1 MTATSNQTVGQPL
14 TLVCDVTT
22 VRGITSRVDIV
33 WSSDITEVERVE
45 GVNIS
50 SITSSTAMYTDTYT
64 ISLLRTSDDD
74 KVYQCEVVINS
85 NISVI
90 ADDNVTLDVIG
101 GYHDGDYII
110 FCIELYIYILGDNR
124 ML

>member
-1 MTATSNQTVGQPL
+1 MHVRTFTVPTPIVNLTITSNQTVGHPL
-14 TLVCDVTT
+14 TLVCDVAT

-33 WSSDITEVERVE
+33 WSSNGTEVERVE

-50 SITSSTAMYTDTYT
+50 SITNTTALYANNYT

-74 KVYQCEVVINS
+74 KVYQCEVIINS

-90 ADDNVTLDVIG
+90 ADNNVMLDVMG
-101 GYHDGDYII
+101 
-110 FCIELYIYILGDNR
+110 E
-124 ML
+124 

>member
-14 TLVCDVTT
+14 TLQCDVAT

-33 WSSDITEVERVE
+33 WSSNGTEVERIE

-50 SITSSTAMYTDTYT
+50 SITSSTALYTGTYT
-64 ISLLRTSDDD
+64 LSLLRTSDDD

-90 ADDNVTLDVIG
+90 
-101 GYHDGDYII
+101 
-110 FCIELYIYILGDNR
+110 
-124 ML
+124 

>member
-1 MTATSNQTVGQPL
+1 MTSTSNQAVGHPL

-33 WSSDITEVERVE
+33 WSSNGTEVERVE

-50 SITSSTAMYTDTYT
+50 STTSSTAVYKVTYT

-85 NISVI
+85 NILVTT
-90 ADDNVTLDVIG
+90 DGNLTLDVMGEYYGVIVL
-101 GYHDGDYII
+101 HNV
-110 FCIELYIYILGDNR
+110 CLELYALYMNIL
-124 ML
+124 

>member
-1 MTATSNQTVGQPL
+1 MTATSNQTVGLPL

-33 WSSDITEVERVE
+33 WSSNGTEVERVE
-45 GVNIS
+45 GVNII
-50 SITSSTAMYTDTYT
+50 SITSSTAVYKDTYT

-85 NISVI
+85 NILVTT
-90 ADDNVTLDVIG
+90 DGNMTLDVMG
-101 GYHDGDYII
+101 
-110 FCIELYIYILGDNR
+110 E
-124 ML
+124 